1 MKKKI
6 NILFLLLFVYS
17 CATPE
22 VINIIGP
29 NDSSLNCNELEVKKL
44 LKQMSFLIKLKNK
57 MTAPHNVGALLFYF
71 PGVGV
76 TMKNVD
82 EATKAAQ
89 LRAQHLNKL
98 KENVIVNN
106 IWSHFKKMILYYL

>member
-1 MKKKI
+1 
-6 NILFLLLFVYS
+6 
-17 CATPE
+17 
-22 VINIIGP
+22 
-29 NDSSLNCNELEVKKL
+29 
-44 LKQMSFLIKLKNK
+44 

-71 PGVGV
+71 PGVVV

-98 KENVIVNN
+98 KEKRNC
-106 IWSHFKKMILYYL
+106 K

>member
-1 MKKKI
+1 
-6 NILFLLLFVYS
+6 
-17 CATPE
+17 
-22 VINIIGP
+22 
-29 NDSSLNCNELEVKKL
+29 
-44 LKQMSFLIKLKNK
+44 

-98 KENVIVNN
+98 KEKRNC
-106 IWSHFKKMILYYL
+106 K

>member
-1 MKKKI
+1 
-6 NILFLLLFVYS
+6 
-17 CATPE
+17 
-22 VINIIGP
+22 
-29 NDSSLNCNELEVKKL
+29 
-44 LKQMSFLIKLKNK
+44 MSFLIKAQKQKK

-98 KENVIVNN
+98 KEKNVIVNN